1 MPAPIV
7 NIMVVLAVLLT
18 LATEATAAGVHL
30 IEVPRT
36 PDRPALTGV
45 VWTPCDSAP
54 GAIRL
59 RGRRFAGVR
68 DCPVTGEKRPL
79 IVVSHG
85 RTGWAGGHR
94 DTAQTL
100 ADAGF
105 VVAAIDHPIDSN
117 ASPTRRVEDIA
128 HLTER
133 TTDIGRLIDFMVGP
147 SPLAEK
153 IDRERIGFFGFSR
166 GGYTGLVLVGAR
178 PNGALALAACSGPF
192 TPGTLCAEFR
202 ARGFPD
208 TGFHHEP
215 RIKAAVI
222 ADPAPIFFFGSDD
235 LTGVKMPV
243 QLWASEH
250 GGRGAAADA
259 IVGIGRMLPT
269 KTDVSIV
276 KGAAHFAFL
285 TPCSAEGV
293 RTEPEQCVDANG
305 FDRAAF
311 HQHFNAEA
319 LAFFN
324 RHLTAPSGR

>member
-1 MPAPIV
+1 MPTPIV
-7 NIMVVLAVLLT
+7 KTMVALAVLLT
-18 LATEATAAGVHL
+18 VATEAMAAGIHL

-36 PDRPALTGV
+36 TDRPALTGV
-45 VWTPCDSAP
+45 VWTPCDRAP
-54 GAIRL
+54 GAIRV
-59 RGRRFAGVR
+59 RGRSFAGVR
-68 DCPVTGEKRPL
+68 DCPVTGKKLPL

-85 RTGWAGGHR
+85 RTGWLGGHR

-105 VVAAIDHPIDSN
+105 VVAAINHPIDSN

-133 TTDIGRLIDFMVGP
+133 TADIGRLIDFMIG
-147 SPLAEK
+147 SSAFAEK
-153 IDRERIGFFGFSR
+153 IDRDRIGFFGFSR
-166 GGYTGLVLVGAR
+166 GGYTGLVLVGAK

-202 ARGFPD
+202 AKGFPNA
-208 TGFHHEP
+208 GFHHEP

-222 ADPAPIFFFGSDD
+222 ADPAPIFFFGPDD
-235 LTGVKMPV
+235 LINVKTPV

-259 IVGIGRMLPT
+259 IVSIGRMLPA

-276 KGAAHFAFL
+276 KGAAHFVFL
-285 TPCSAEGV
+285 TPCSPEGV

-311 HQHFNAEA
+311 HQQLNADV
-319 LAFFN
+319 LAFLN
-324 RHLTAPSGR
+324 KHLIASSGR